1 MSAIR
6 TPHDEIL
13 RIQELQLVMSDFEQ
27 ALASCSEVAGEHA
40 GNALLNL
47 ALARLLEQHGR
58 ESTATLLARIVE
70 ELWSNTLPD
79 SPDRALDV
87 FRLDG

>member
-1 MSAIR
+1 MKAIR
-6 TPHDEIL
+6 TPYDEIL
-13 RIQELQLVMSDFEQ
+13 RMQELQLVMSDFERAIAPYAEAANQ
-27 ALASCSEVAGEHA
+27 HT

-47 ALARLLEQHGR
+47 ALAKLLEQHGR
-58 ESTATLLARIVE
+58 ESTAALLARIVE

-87 FRLDG
+87 FRLDA

>member
-1 MSAIR
+1 MKAIR
-6 TPHDEIL
+6 TPYDEIL
-13 RIQELQLVMSDFEQ
+13 RMQELQLVMSDFERAIAPYMEAANQ
-27 ALASCSEVAGEHA
+27 HA

-47 ALARLLEQHGR
+47 SLARLIEQHGR
-58 ESTATLLARIVE
+58 ECTAALLARIVE

-87 FRLDG
+87 FRLDA